1 MRNAG
6 FTQYLA
12 SMSKGW
18 AALILAVTALAVFEA
33 QDGKTGLAKSC
44 NCVDVWLAGAGAA
57 SRTTTVGGAV
67 LHLVNL
73 ATCSG
78 LELK

>member
-1 MRNAG
+1 
-6 FTQYLA
+6 
-12 SMSKGW
+12 MSKGW

-44 NCVDVWLAGAGAA
+44 NCVDAWLAGAGADA

-67 LHLVNL
+67 LLLVNL